1 MPEIKFHK
9 SDKFT
14 FFTVDNYFTEE
25 ELDIIWPEIHSF
37 DNQLSRGGDHRAGD
51 VGTKGV
57 FIHDKPLQYHQ
68 ISLKWKFGNHPSV
81 FLDQD
86 ITFRYMRNLHFSTCL
101 LNYYE
106 HNDKYDTH
114 TDWAVY
120 TMVVFLCKEP
130 KEFYGGDF
138 YLTDI
143 NHKEEYKNNKMIF
156 FPSYAGH
163 RVDEVQMFKTGDR
176 NGRYSLTHF
185 YYIPLDKNQMPIS
198 TQ

>member
-14 FFTVDNYFTEE
+14 FFTVDNYFTEK

-37 DNQLSRGGDHRAGD
+37 DNQLSRDGDHRAGD

-101 LNYYE
+101 LNYYVNTMTSMI
-106 HNDKYDTH
+106 HIQIGQFIQWWFSYVKNQKSF
-114 TDWAVY
+114 
-120 TMVVFLCKEP
+120 MVV
-130 KEFYGGDF
+130 
-138 YLTDI
+138 
-143 NHKEEYKNNKMIF
+143 IF
-156 FPSYAGH
+156 
-163 RVDEVQMFKTGDR
+163 
-176 NGRYSLTHF
+176 
-185 YYIPLDKNQMPIS
+185 I
-198 TQ
+198 